1 MIDSPAASRSAIEDC
16 RHLSQSPTAQLD
28 EATMGR
34 MWWSEPATPPD
45 RDTERHVVYELVVDE
60 RGVVM

>member
-1 MIDSPAASRSAIEDC
+1 
-16 RHLSQSPTAQLD
+16 
-28 EATMGR
+28 